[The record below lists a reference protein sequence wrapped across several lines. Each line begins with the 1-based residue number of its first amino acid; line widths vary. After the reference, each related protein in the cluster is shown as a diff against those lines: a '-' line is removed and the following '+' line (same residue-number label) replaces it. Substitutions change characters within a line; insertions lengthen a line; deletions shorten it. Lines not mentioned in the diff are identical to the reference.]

1 MSPRSSSG
9 PAVGQA
15 MGSSPS
21 RGRLLGFRA
30 ALVFAGLLPLV
41 WGVSSLMG
49 AVSGGPH
56 LVHDLVGAGVISSV
70 LWLAPLVAMWRPER
84 VPVALPYYLTFVTA
98 AVVAAGLSASN
109 WAVAAVLVVQGG
121 LVALL
126 HPYRWAALRGRMVIS
141 PLLLPV
147 ALVASA
153 ALVRYAV
160 DRAALQATGDVHALA
175 AHYFDQAWFAL
186 AVALFAVLAALRED
200 GRRFAGRA
208 SGLALAAFGA
218 ISMLLPERTSSA
230 GIVWGGAAVVAG
242 LAMVVLIEVEGRRET
257 GRQATPVPPPG

>member
-1 MSPRSSSG
+1 VDPSTTLEVMMSPLSSSD
-9 PAVGQA
+9 PVVGHD
-15 MGSSPS
+15 SSPS
-21 RGRLLGFRA
+21 RMRLLVFRA
-30 ALVFAGLLPLV
+30 ALVFAGLLPVV
-41 WGVSSLMG
+41 WGVSSFVG

-56 LVHDLVGAGVISSV
+56 LVHELVGAGVVASV
-70 LWLAPLVAMWRPER
+70 LWLAPLVAMWRPQR
-84 VPVALPYYLTFVTA
+84 VPVALPCYLAFVTA
-98 AVVAAGLSASN
+98 AVVAAGLSSSN
-109 WAVAAVLVVQGG
+109 WEVAVVLLVQGG

-126 HPYRWAALRGRMVIS
+126 HPDRWAALRGRVVIS

-153 ALVRYAV
+153 GLVRYAV
-160 DRAALQATGDVHALA
+160 DRATLQAIGDEHALA

-208 SGLALAAFGA
+208 GGLALAAFGV

-242 LAMVVLIEVEGRRET
+242 LALVVLIEVEGRRPAT
-257 GRQATPVPPPG
+257 GR